1 MDVGPVELLIV
12 LAVVLLLFGSK
23 KLPEL
28 AKGMGQAAKEFRS
41 GLHDDEPGTKNV
53 ETKAVE
59 PKAVDAPNDAPTNN

>member
-41 GLHDDEPGTKNV
+41 GLHDDD
-53 ETKAVE
+53 E
-59 PKAVDAPNDAPTNN
+59 PKTAAPGDATVVQSKATDTPA

>member
-41 GLHDDEPGTKNV
+41 GLHDDDEPAPQVV
-53 ETKAVE
+53 EATS
-59 PKAVDAPNDAPTNN
+59 VDAKSVDTTTDPTA